1 MGLRGA
7 MASNTNAHIAY
18 EINGIYCMMVV
29 RVKVSVFHLFHKQ
42 GGHELMTP
50 DIVMVLG
57 ILAVVIVV
65 LVTEWMPLEV
75 LALLVLGVLALT
87 GLVSPVEALA
97 GFSNPAVVT
106 IWAVFILSGGL
117 TRTGI
122 ANFLG
127 RYLLMVVGNRTSQL
141 VIVIMVIAGVLSAFM
156 NNVAVAALML
166 PVVMDIARKT
176 NHSPSLLLMPL
187 AYGTLLGGLTTMIG
201 TPPNILVSEAL
212 RANELEPFKLFDFSP
227 IGLLVMVT
235 GVLFVAFIGTRL
247 LPQGKDAVSPDNVEN
262 KGFLAQYRLQERL
275 FRIKI
280 PEHSPLIGKNLAD
293 SHLGSRLG
301 LNVIGIN
308 RGRITDL
315 APEITTTLLAG
326 DELIVEGR
334 LDRIH
339 EMNNWGQ
346 LLSETQVPEKSSLLA
361 YGLHLA
367 EVQIG
372 AGLEFQGKKTISK
385 IGFRNRYGLNVLFIR
400 RHEKNIIDNVKT
412 VPLQDGDT
420 LVVCGPIARI
430 DELSSAAGVLPP
442 KILEKS
448 EVPNE
453 YAFGREIRLLS
464 VPNDSKL
471 LGQTIT
477 ESCLGDALDVQILCI
492 VREDG
497 MVMVPSSG
505 MHFEPG
511 DKLIV
516 SGLSDM
522 IAVFLMRGL
531 EGVFVKDEESSE
543 DVSILENEKVGLVEV
558 VLSPYSTHL
567 GQTLQE
573 LSFREKYGLT
583 VLAVWRKGRATRSGL
598 RDLRLQLG
606 DALLLFGDWKRLAL
620 LGREPDFLVLT
631 ENIQEAAREE
641 KAKTALAIM
650 VAVLLPVILGWV
662 PIYIAAVIGA
672 AFMVLSKCLTM
683 EEAYRYIEWKAVF
696 LIAGMLPLG
705 VALEKSGTASLVAGN
720 VIDILGPYGPKA
732 ILFGMLAITF
742 IATSIIPTAAL
753 VVLMVPIALKTSAG
767 LGISPYPLMMGIAMA
782 ASSSFTSPISHPANV
797 LVMGPGGYRFMDYVK
812 VGGPLTLLI
821 LVVLMVTIPIFWPLT
836 P

>member
-1 MGLRGA
+1 
-7 MASNTNAHIAY
+7 
-18 EINGIYCMMVV
+18 
-29 RVKVSVFHLFHKQ
+29 
-42 GGHELMTP
+42 MTQQ
-50 DIVMVLG
+50 IVLVLA

-65 LVTEWMPLEV
+65 LITEWMPLEV

-87 GLVSPVEALA
+87 GLVSPIEALA

-122 ANFLG
+122 ANILG
-127 RYLLMVVGNRTSQL
+127 RSLLKVVGNKTSRL
-141 VIVIMVIAGVLSAFM
+141 VIVIMTIAGILSSFM
-156 NNVAVAALML
+156 NNIAVAALML

-176 NHSPSLLLMPL
+176 RQSPSLLLMPL

-212 RANELEPFKLFDFSP
+212 RANNLKPFTLFDFSP
-227 IGLLVMVT
+227 VGLLVMIIGT
-235 GVLFVAFIGTRL
+235 LFVAFVGTRL
-247 LPQGKDAVSPDNVEN
+247 LPRSSAPGSSEGMANN
-262 KGFLAQYRLQERL
+262 GGLAQYRLQERI

-280 PEHSPLIGKNLAD
+280 PEHSALIGKTLAA
-293 SHLGSRLG
+293 SHLGSSLG
-301 LNVIGIN
+301 LNVIGIT
-308 RGRITDL
+308 RGRISTL
-315 APEITTTLLAG
+315 APEITTTIRPG

-334 LDRIH
+334 LDRIQ

-346 LLSETQVPEKSSLLA
+346 LLSEPPIPAQSSLQE
-361 YGLHLA
+361 YGLQVA
-367 EVQIG
+367 EIPLGPEVEFIG
-372 AGLEFQGKKTISK
+372 RTIAE
-385 IGFRNRYGLNVLFIR
+385 IGFRNQYGLNILAILR
-400 RHEKNIIDNVKT
+400 QENMMSEHVKSI
-412 VPLQDGDT
+412 PLHHGDT
-420 LVVCGPIARI
+420 LVVCGPLERIHALGEIAGFR
-430 DELSSAAGVLPP
+430 PP
-442 KILEKS
+442 TILKAS
-448 EVPNE
+448 EVRRK
-453 YAFGREIRLLS
+453 YALGKNIRLFS

-471 LGQTIT
+471 LGQTVN

-497 MVMVPSSG
+497 TTLIPASDML
-505 MHFEPG
+505 FEPG

-522 IAVFLMRGL
+522 IAVLLMRGL
-531 EGVFVKDEESSE
+531 EGVFVRDEESFE

-558 VLSPYSTHL
+558 VLSPYSSHL
-567 GQTLQE
+567 GLTLRE
-573 LSFREKYGLT
+573 IGFRERYGLT
-583 VLAVWRKGRATRSGL
+583 VLAVWRKGVVTRSGL

-620 LGREPDFLVLT
+620 LGREEDFLVLT
-631 ENIQEAAREE
+631 ENIQEPARED
-641 KAKTALAIM
+641 KAKIALAIM
-650 VAVLLPVILGWV
+650 GVVLAPVILGWM
-662 PIYIAAVIGA
+662 PIYIAVVIGA
-672 AFMVLSKCLTM
+672 ALMVLSKCLTM

-705 VALEKSGTASLVAGN
+705 AALEKSGAAALIAGN
-720 VIDILGPYGPKA
+720 VIDILGPYGPQA
-732 ILFGMLAITF
+732 ILFGMMSITF

-767 LGISPYPLMMGIAMA
+767 LDISPYPLMMGIAMA

-797 LVMGPGGYRFMDYVK
+797 LVMGPGGYRFLDYMKLGV
-812 VGGPLTLLI
+812 PLTLLI
-821 LVVLMVTIPIFWPLT
+821 LVVLMIAIPIFWPLA